1 VFLGSP
7 WSWRELKLVLIHII
21 TIQKL
26 FLYTV
31 LERSM
36 NTYAL
41 GLDVC
46 QCYGHQTWKWMWFYK
61 VNVVDQKH
69 CKMDKILSVEDY
81 NIQEHEDWYRVE
93 DNDSL
98 RMIQEKPSK
107 IVINERLHYMIILN
121 INPFWKNIK
130 IYRIH

>member
-1 VFLGSP
+1 
-7 WSWRELKLVLIHII
+7 
-21 TIQKL
+21 
-26 FLYTV
+26 
-31 LERSM
+31 M
-36 NTYAL
+36 
-41 GLDVC
+41 
-46 QCYGHQTWKWMWFYK
+46 K
-61 VNVVDQKH
+61 VNVVLQSSFGRPKTLQNGQNL
-69 CKMDKILSVEDY
+69 CVEDY

-130 IYRIH
+130 IYKIH